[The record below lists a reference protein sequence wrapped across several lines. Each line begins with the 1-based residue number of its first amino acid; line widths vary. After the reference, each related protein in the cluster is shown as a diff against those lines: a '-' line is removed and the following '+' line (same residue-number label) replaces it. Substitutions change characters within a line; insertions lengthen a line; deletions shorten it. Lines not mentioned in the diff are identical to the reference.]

1 MASDGCK
8 LSRRL
13 SIAAATTAALLLSV
27 GTGSTAPAIRIVDTN
42 RVPACVTPERLMAF
56 VGQHDDH
63 VELKYREI
71 ARWYQ
76 YWGEAWRV
84 RWDYAFYQM
93 ILETNYLKFKRGN
106 GAPGDVRAK
115 QNNFAGIG
123 ATGGGVPGD
132 RFPDVKTGVLA
143 QIQHL
148 VAYSGEHLAQPVAP
162 RTQLK
167 QDDIIQQSQR
177 LRRAV
182 TFSDLAHRWAADRQY
197 GRSID
202 AVAELFRATYCLQTA
217 SVREQAAAP
226 PPQRTAIRD
235 KFKRFGGPSKLGG
248 PKPASLAAPNNGL
261 WQETQAATPAGEP
274 SPSGIETMPRQIPD
288 AAIPAPKSPPQVKAV
303 KPATEPAVQEAPV
316 EVAPQQTD
324 GRQAPDVAPVE
335 AKPARPKSPVRTI
348 WSRDGAVK
356 PETQHQ
362 PAPPALKAERS
373 ARSAGASSA
382 IDASEA
388 VSARPHAADIAPMPG
403 PAVPSRAEPVA
414 DDAVQL
420 PEFKIKPA
428 VPAPQRLGGPVLT
441 PAAPSARA
449 RFAKPVDAVA
459 QSPTSSPPPPAAVNA
474 NAIAARPETL
484 SPQNRMALSG
494 PRPSSA
500 SLNCKI
506 LTASY
511 GGNKTLLVRAAT
523 ETETKLTALTVLD
536 GFETSMFNTYARA
549 HAPGAELVGTFD
561 SRDDALAEA
570 HALCPDH

>member
-1 MASDGCK
+1 MASAGCK
-8 LSRRL
+8 RSRRL
-13 SIAAATTAALLLSV
+13 SIAAATTATLLLPA
-27 GTGSTAPAIRIVDTN
+27 GTGYAAPAIRIVDTN

-56 VGQHDDH
+56 VGQHNDH

-93 ILETNYLKFKRGN
+93 ILETNYLKFKRGD
-106 GAPGDVRAK
+106 GAPGDVRAR

-167 QDDIIQQSQR
+167 QDDIISQSQR
-177 LRRAV
+177 LRRPV

-202 AVAELFRATYCLQTA
+202 AVAELFRSIYCSQTA
-217 SVREQAAAP
+217 SVRDQPAAP
-226 PPQRTAIRD
+226 SPQRRAIPD
-235 KFKRFGGPSKLGG
+235 KSKRFGPPSKLGG
-248 PKPASLAAPNNGL
+248 PKPDSLAAPNDGL
-261 WQETQAATPAGEP
+261 WQETQATTPAGEP
-274 SPSGIETMPRQIPD
+274 SPSGIESMPRQRPD
-288 AAIPAPKSPPQVKAV
+288 APSPAAKSPPQVKSV
-303 KPATEPAVQEAPV
+303 TPATEPAVQAAPV
-316 EVAPQQTD
+316 ETAPQPAD
-324 GRQAPDVAPVE
+324 GAQAPEAAAIE
-335 AKPARPKSPVRTI
+335 AKSPSRKSPVRTI

-356 PETQHQ
+356 PETQNQ
-362 PAPPALKAERS
+362 PAPLAPRPERA
-373 ARSAGASSA
+373 ARSAGAASA
-382 IDASEA
+382 VDASEA
-388 VSARPHAADIAPMPG
+388 VSVRPNAAGIAPVP
-403 PAVPSRAEPVA
+403 PVPSHAEPVA

-428 VPAPQRLGGPVLT
+428 VPAPQRLGGPVDAPTT
-441 PAAPSARA
+441 PVRAVAVKPVRAILKAAAPA
-449 RFAKPVDAVA
+449 PLDA
-459 QSPTSSPPPPAAVNA
+459 T
-474 NAIAARPETL
+474 AARPETL
-484 SPQNRMALSG
+484 KPEHRMALSG

-500 SLNCKI
+500 SVNCKI

-511 GGNKTLLVRAAT
+511 GGNKTLLMRAAT
-523 ETETKLTALTVLD
+523 GTETKLTALTVLD
-536 GFETSMFNTYARA
+536 GFEGSMFNTYARA
-549 HAPGAELVGTFD
+549 HAPNAELVGSFD
-561 SRDDALAEA
+561 SRDEALAEA
-570 HALCPDH
+570 HTLCPDH

>member
-1 MASDGCK
+1 MASAGCK
-8 LSRRL
+8 RSRRL
-13 SIAAATTAALLLSV
+13 SIASATTAALLLSA
-27 GTGSTAPAIRIVDTN
+27 GSGLAAPAIRIVDTN

-56 VGQHDDH
+56 VGQHNDH

-93 ILETNYLKFKRGN
+93 ILETNYLKFKRGD

-132 RFPDVKTGVLA
+132 HFPDVKTGVLA

-177 LRRAV
+177 LRRTV

-217 SVREQAAAP
+217 SVRETAVAP
-226 PPQRTAIRD
+226 PARTAIRD
-235 KFKRFGGPSKLGG
+235 KFKRFGPPSKLGG
-248 PKPASLAAPNNGL
+248 PKPDSLAAPNDGL
-261 WQETQAATPAGEP
+261 WKETQAVTPAGEP
-274 SPSGIETMPRQIPD
+274 SPSGIETMPRQTPD
-288 AAIPAPKSPPQVKAV
+288 TATPAAKSPPQVKSV
-303 KPATEPAVQEAPV
+303 KPATEPAVQAAPV
-316 EVAPQQTD
+316 ESAPQQAD
-324 GRQAPDVAPVE
+324 EPASPQEAPVE
-335 AKPARPKSPVRTI
+335 AKSAHRKSPVRTI

-362 PAPPALKAERS
+362 PAPPAPRPERA
-373 ARSAGASSA
+373 ARSAGAVPA
-382 IDASEA
+382 IDNSEA
-388 VSARPHAADIAPMPG
+388 IAVRPHAAVPS
-403 PAVPSRAEPVA
+403 PAVSSHAEPITE
-414 DDAVQL
+414 DTVQL

-428 VPAPQRLGGPVLT
+428 VPAPQRLGGPVL
-441 PAAPSARA
+441 APTAPTVRARA
-449 RFAKPVDAVA
+449 AKPVQAIA
-459 QSPTSSPPPPAAVNA
+459 ETSAPPPAAA
-474 NAIAARPETL
+474 NATAARPEAL
-484 SPQNRMALSG
+484 SPQHRMALSG
-494 PRPSSA
+494 PRPSSTKA
-500 SLNCKI
+500 HCKI

-511 GGNKTLLVRAAT
+511 GGNKTLLVRAASDT
-523 ETETKLTALTVLD
+523 ETHLTALTVLD
-536 GFETSMFNTYARA
+536 GFEGSMFNTYARA

-561 SRDDALAEA
+561 SRDEALAEA
-570 HALCPDH
+570 HALCPNH